1 MFGYASSLSLSSR
14 VTFRRD
20 LTVFVERGMDGDQ
33 SSRPANRAGGMV
45 VYLVPDLRTSQK
57 SVHRLQFSLL

>member
-1 MFGYASSLSLSSR
+1 M
-14 VTFRRD
+14 TFRRD